1 MAVHDYF
8 PFLKR
13 PPAKYVTPEGAE
25 VFGVLAIYNTPYDV
39 YHAAEKVRDAG
50 YARWDV
56 HAPFPIHGIESAMGM
71 RRTRLPLIVGLMAFT
86 GTALAYLMQYWMSGD
101 YPLLVQGKPP
111 DAWQP
116 YVPIMFEISI
126 LLAAFTAIFAMLGV
140 NGLPKFYHPL
150 LKKESFLR
158 ITQDAFAISIEAND
172 PNFDPLKTKEL
183 LESTGARSIELV
195 EE

>member
-1 MAVHDYF
+1 MAAYDYF

-25 VFGVLAIYNTPYDV
+25 VYGVLAIYDTPYAV

-50 YARWDV
+50 FDRWDV
-56 HAPFPIHGIESAMGM
+56 HAPFPIHGIEDAMGM
-71 RRTRLPLIVGLMAFT
+71 RRTRLPIMVGALAFT
-86 GTALAYLMQYWMSGD
+86 GTALAYLMQWWMSMD

-116 YVPIMFEISI
+116 YVPILFELSV
-126 LLAAFTAIFAMLGV
+126 LLGSFTAIFAMLSI
-140 NGLPKFYHPL
+140 NGLPRFYHPL
-150 LKKESFLR
+150 FKKDSFLR
-158 ITQDAFAISIEAND
+158 ITQDKFAISIEAND
-172 PNFDPLKTKEL
+172 PRFDPVATKQL
-183 LESTGARSIELV
+183 LESTGATTIELV